1 MKKATQPKTYEDAIA
16 QGYRICEE
24 SISEESSQAG
34 GLRRAGMMTLE
45 RLHRETGDMEKID
58 MPYTASFTIGR
69 LCKYKINRH
78 SYLTP
83 TEAAE
88 FTASV
93 NSVPVPRWVKERR
106 AETATG
112 GQ

>member
-1 MKKATQPKTYEDAIA
+1 MNKATLPKTFEEAIA

-24 SISEESSQAG
+24 SLAEESSQPG
-34 GLRRAGMMTLE
+34 GLRRQGMITVE
-45 RLHRETGDMEKID
+45 RLHRETGDAEKIEF
-58 MPYTASFTIGR
+58 PYTATVTIGR
-69 LCKYKINRH
+69 AGKYKMRRH

-88 FTASV
+88 FNASFQ
-93 NSVPVPRWVKERR
+93 KQR
-106 AETATG
+106 AEMARG

>member
-1 MKKATQPKTYEDAIA
+1 MKKETPPQTYEEAIA

-24 SISEESSQAG
+24 SMSGESSQPG
-34 GLRRAGMMTLE
+34 GLRRQGVITLE
-45 RLHRETGDMEKID
+45 KLHRKSGDVEKLEL
-58 MPYTASFTIGR
+58 PYTATFTIGR
-69 LCKYKINRH
+69 VSKYKVNRH

-83 TEAAE
+83 AEAAE

-93 NSVPVPRWVKERR
+93 NPVPVPRWVKERL
-106 AETATG
+106 AETAKA